1 MPRVDRRREGA
12 SSTLDPWQLNKLLSQ
27 AVSSDDIEK
36 IVRSHGG
43 TMNSVNCA
51 TALHRLARGGGASSA
66 VEQSLCTITAST
78 FEHEAGGVTARSL
91 TSVAWAV
98 GKLRLS
104 DKRLLAALTARAAA
118 QLAADALDAF
128 GIANVAWALA
138 TLHTA
143 AMSLLPMTL
152 ADKLLLAIGTA
163 REMLSTL
170 GMPSV
175 RIECEGWKLSVEALN
190 IIATAPDGTLT
201 TSYECLRR
209 RVAATTPQISS
220 SVPKRKHADAQPRS
234 EDCARRSS
242 RQRLAPLNFWL
253 GERVIYEPG
262 GSASGPRIAGVLRTS

>member
-1 MPRVDRRREGA
+1 MNAHGVVGPSENLQGA
-12 SSTLDPWQLNKLLSQ
+12 RLFYFECALST
-27 AVSSDDIEK
+27 
-36 IVRSHGG
+36 
-43 TMNSVNCA
+43 VN
-51 TALHRLARGGGASSA
+51 T
-66 VEQSLCTITAST
+66 ST
-78 FEHEAGGVTARSL
+78 HI
-91 TSVAWAV
+91 
-98 GKLRLS
+98 
-104 DKRLLAALTARAAA
+104 AAA
-118 QLAADALDAF
+118 
-128 GIANVAWALA
+128 GIASGRSQRS
-138 TLHTA
+138 TRPA
-143 AMSLLPMTL
+143 AMSLLPMAL

>member
-1 MPRVDRRREGA
+1 MVGPSEN
-12 SSTLDPWQLNKLLSQ
+12 LKLLGFYT
-27 AVSSDDIEK
+27 SS
-36 IVRSHGG
+36 
-43 TMNSVNCA
+43 
-51 TALHRLARGGGASSA
+51 
-66 VEQSLCTITAST
+66 
-78 FEHEAGGVTARSL
+78 
-91 TSVAWAV
+91 
-98 GKLRLS
+98 
-104 DKRLLAALTARAAA
+104 
-118 QLAADALDAF
+118 
-128 GIANVAWALA
+128 
-138 TLHTA
+138 A